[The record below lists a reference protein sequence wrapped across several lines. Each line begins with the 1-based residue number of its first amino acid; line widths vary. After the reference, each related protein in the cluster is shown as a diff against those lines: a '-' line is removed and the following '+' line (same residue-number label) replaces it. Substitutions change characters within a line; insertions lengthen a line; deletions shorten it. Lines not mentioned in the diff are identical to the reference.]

1 AGRARRRSGGRR
13 GRERIAR
20 RLRASTGGTPSSLV
34 AQPDTLDAAARAGV
48 GTVKRFLIT
57 ILTIVVV
64 VSTVDYARSDDF
76 NGFFVLAGVIIGFLL
91 LRELIG

>member
-1 AGRARRRSGGRR
+1 M
-13 GRERIAR
+13 
-20 RLRASTGGTPSSLV
+20 
-34 AQPDTLDAAARAGV
+34 
-48 GTVKRFLIT
+48 KRFLIT